1 MNIFSVDFSHAE
13 LNFLRQALET
23 IPIQGR
29 DAKFC
34 ASIQIK
40 LEQELEEIT
49 KMLKAEEEA
58 KILADSREQAEKD
71 EMKNYLLQ
79 IKEMEKIN
87 FEDLIKILFN
97 LFRIYIPKFKP
108 DFEQKTIS
116 EEKSTL

>member
-23 IPIQGR
+23 VPIQGR

-49 KMLKAEEEA
+49 RFLKAEEEA
-58 KILADSREQAEKD
+58 KMLG
-71 EMKNYLLQ
+71 LQ
-79 IKEMEKIN
+79 QIVQHE
-87 FEDLIKILFN
+87 
-97 LFRIYIPKFKP
+97 
-108 DFEQKTIS
+108 
-116 EEKSTL
+116 EEKTSTRKK

>member
-1 MNIFSVDFSHAE
+1 MNLFAIDFSHAE

-49 KMLKAEEEA
+49 QMLKTEEEA
-58 KILADSREQAEKD
+58 KILS
-71 EMKNYLLQ
+71 LQ
-79 IKEMEKIN
+79 QIVQHE
-87 FEDLIKILFN
+87 
-97 LFRIYIPKFKP
+97 
-108 DFEQKTIS
+108 
-116 EEKSTL
+116 EEKTSNRKKQ

>member
-1 MNIFSVDFSHAE
+1 MNLFAVDFSHAE

-49 KMLKAEEEA
+49 QMLKAEEEA
-58 KILADSREQAEKD
+58 KTLG
-71 EMKNYLLQ
+71 LQ
-79 IKEMEKIN
+79 QIVQHE
-87 FEDLIKILFN
+87 
-97 LFRIYIPKFKP
+97 
-108 DFEQKTIS
+108 
-116 EEKSTL
+116 EEKTSTRKKA

>member
-1 MNIFSVDFSHAE
+1 MNLFAIDFSHAE

-49 KMLKAEEEA
+49 QMLKTEEEA
-58 KILADSREQAEKD
+58 KILS
-71 EMKNYLLQ
+71 LQ
-79 IKEMEKIN
+79 QIVQHE
-87 FEDLIKILFN
+87 
-97 LFRIYIPKFKP
+97 
-108 DFEQKTIS
+108 
-116 EEKSTL
+116 EEKTSTRKKQ

>member
-1 MNIFSVDFSHAE
+1 MNIFAVDFSHAE

-49 KMLKAEEEA
+49 KIIKAEEEA
-58 KILADSREQAEKD
+58 KMLG
-71 EMKNYLLQ
+71 LQ
-79 IKEMEKIN
+79 QMIQH
-87 FEDLIKILFN
+87 EDT
-97 LFRIYIPKFKP
+97 
-108 DFEQKTIS
+108 KT
-116 EEKSTL
+116 STRKKQ

>member
-13 LNFLRQALET
+13 LNFIRQALET

-49 KMLKAEEEA
+49 QMLKAEEEA
-58 KILADSREQAEKD
+58 KMLG
-71 EMKNYLLQ
+71 LQ
-79 IKEMEKIN
+79 QIIQHE
-87 FEDLIKILFN
+87 
-97 LFRIYIPKFKP
+97 
-108 DFEQKTIS
+108 
-116 EEKSTL
+116 EEKASTRKK

>member
-1 MNIFSVDFSHAE
+1 MNIFAVDFSHAE

-49 KMLKAEEEA
+49 QMLKAEEEA
-58 KILADSREQAEKD
+58 KMLG
-71 EMKNYLLQ
+71 LQ
-79 IKEMEKIN
+79 QIIQHE
-87 FEDLIKILFN
+87 
-97 LFRIYIPKFKP
+97 
-108 DFEQKTIS
+108 
-116 EEKSTL
+116 EEKASTRKK